1 MPNFGRKTKILLTV
15 LLILGTLFLLRITGP
30 ERDELSFAEKAVKD
44 VMAPMQHAAT
54 SVFNWFDNL
63 PLYFGA
69 VSEVIAENER
79 LEKEIVALQEE
90 LAALS
95 SAYVENV
102 RLREM
107 LDIADEMSEWVPVS
121 SKVIARSDASWY
133 NSITISGGENKG
145 FKKNMAVITAAGLVG
160 RIDSVSAYSSEVLLL
175 HDANCPA
182 AAMLQASKAYGI
194 VEADDDND
202 TVLQMVHISYD
213 TNVEEGQV
221 VITSGL
227 GGIFPAGLRIGY
239 IAGVSS
245 DAGGLMQ
252 KASII
257 PFADFERL
265 SDVLVL
271 TRSVDTAE
279 GGIR

>member
-1 MPNFGRKTKILLTV
+1 MPNFGRKTKIFLTV

-239 IAGVSS
+239 IASISS

-257 PFADFERL
+257 PFVDFERL

-279 GGIR
+279 GGTR